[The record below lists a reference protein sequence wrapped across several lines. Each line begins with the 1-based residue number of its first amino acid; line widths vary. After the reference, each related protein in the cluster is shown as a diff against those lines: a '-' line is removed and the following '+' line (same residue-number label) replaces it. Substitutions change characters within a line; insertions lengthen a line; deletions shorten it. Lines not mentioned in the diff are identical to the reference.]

1 MRTPTG
7 FSKCADGA
15 LNNNAFQMSEH
26 EAEKT
31 YQRSPISAREI
42 RFYRSATQG
51 TGGDYKRA
59 GKILNLPVIFAHT
72 KLSIFIVGG

>member
-42 RFYRSATQG
+42 LDEQEKF
-51 TGGDYKRA
+51 
-59 GKILNLPVIFAHT
+59 
-72 KLSIFIVGG
+72 